1 MAAPIELGETVVEPA
16 AGEPA
21 VESAA
26 AAAEGSQQQLQQES
40 KAWWDRFQP
49 AHACNS

>member
-26 AAAEGSQQQLQQES
+26 AAAARQQQLQQES